1 MSPDFVRSGH
11 QKSGRPKP
19 RAATRLLRLGL
30 LGVFLTAGAVSA
42 VGFALFGCACRQVD
56 APSTNKDGF
65 IVNPPDPPR
74 RSARDD

>member
-1 MSPDFVRSGH
+1 MSPDFVRTEH
-11 QKSGRPKP
+11 QKNGRPKL

-30 LGVFLTAGAVSA
+30 LGAFLAAGAVSA

-65 IVNPPDPPR
+65 IVNPP
-74 RSARDD
+74 ARP